1 MEPCRE
7 TQCLCFASTCCHLTV
22 APHRCDHSRIR
33 EQLHELGD
41 RGVAQH
47 LPNLLSLTIVVALCQ
62 CTTPIFPTAFHTSG
76 DRMSHGNSANLH
88 RVGNVFPHS
97 PSMIFMAVSFQEAV
111 EVYATDVLGRQ
122 AKLHVATPFPYLPVF
137 ASLQYHLS
145 KILEEVLDARVL
157 LHVLDQD
164 VRDGDVFLDQCN
176 VCLIVQKPRSIPSQK

>member
-1 MEPCRE
+1 
-7 TQCLCFASTCCHLTV
+7 
-22 APHRCDHSRIR
+22 
-33 EQLHELGD
+33 
-41 RGVAQH
+41 
-47 LPNLLSLTIVVALCQ
+47 
-62 CTTPIFPTAFHTSG
+62 
-76 DRMSHGNSANLH
+76 
-88 RVGNVFPHS
+88 
-97 PSMIFMAVSFQEAV
+97 MIFMAVSFQEAV

-145 KILEEVLDARVL
+145 KIVEEVLDARVL